1 MLRNN
6 ILLIAFSALLILSGC
21 IEVTFPEAMPMNRCD
36 KNHFPKSWQGDWTFS
51 EQSDDLDEN
60 LSIHP
65 QYVSFGT
72 DQVVLGEENV
82 LRKFAGYYILSSKTE
97 NPKMGK
103 WGTETPSVSQ
113 RWNLL
118 FAKRDKDVIHVYRF
132 DGKDDEKVK
141 LWEALLTE
149 DTLNG
154 FEVLRKS
161 GGESDRIREY
171 QLNPENNRDFRELI
185 KSGGLTHMGDYLR

>member
-1 MLRNN
+1 MMLRNN

-21 IEVTFPEAMPMNRCD
+21 IEVTFPEAMPLNRCD

-97 NPKMGK
+97 N
-103 WGTETPSVSQ
+103 SQ

-132 DGKDDEKVK
+132 DGNDDEKVK
-141 LWEALLTE
+141 IWEALLKD
-149 DTLNG
+149 DTLNK
-154 FEVLRKS
+154 FEVIRKS
-161 GGESDRIREY
+161 GGGSDRIREY
-171 QLNPENNRDFRELI
+171 KLNPENNRDFRELI
-185 KSGGLTHMGDYLR
+185 KAGGLTHMGDYLRNE